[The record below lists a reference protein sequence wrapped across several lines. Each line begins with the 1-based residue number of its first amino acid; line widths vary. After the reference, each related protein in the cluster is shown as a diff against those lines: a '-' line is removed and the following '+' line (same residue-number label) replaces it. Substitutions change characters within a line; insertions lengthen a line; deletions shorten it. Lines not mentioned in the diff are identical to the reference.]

1 MCKIIGVTNRHL
13 CSDDFIKHIKK
24 VAASGVDA
32 VILREKD
39 MCEDDYTKLAKQVMG
54 ICNENNIL
62 CVLHSFTKTAR
73 ILKCEAIHLPMHIL
87 RSLDESE
94 RKVYKV
100 LGGSCHS
107 VSEAVEAERL
117 GCTYITAG
125 HVFVTDCK
133 KGLEPR
139 GTAFLKSVCE
149 AVNIPVYAIGGID
162 ATNVASVMECGV
174 SGVCIM
180 SGLMKCVN
188 PMDYTDDLKKGM
200 KI

>member
-1 MCKIIGVTNRHL
+1 MCKIICVTNRHL
-13 CSDDFIKHIKK
+13 CSDDFIKHIEK
-24 VAASGVDA
+24 VAVSGVDA

-39 MCEDDYTKLAKQVMG
+39 MSEDDYTKLAKQVMD
-54 ICNENNIL
+54 ICNENHTL

-73 ILKCEAIHLPMHIL
+73 KLKCEAIHLPMHLL

-94 RKVYKV
+94 RKAYRV
-100 LGGSCHS
+100 LGASCHS
-107 VSEAVEAERL
+107 VSEAMEAERL

-125 HVFVTDCK
+125 HVFATDCK

-149 AVNIPVYAIGGID
+149 AVHIPVYAIGGID
-162 ATNVASVMECGV
+162 TANVAGVMKVGA
-174 SGVCIM
+174 SGACIM
-180 SGLMKCVN
+180 SGLMKCGN
-188 PMDYTDDLKKGM
+188 PLDYTDDLKKGM